1 MHVVCNHCQAINRI
15 PQERLTEKPDCGRC
29 HQPLFA
35 GKPMELTTPAF
46 DRFLSRDE
54 LPLLVDF
61 WAEWCGPCK
70 SMAPHFEKAAAE
82 LEPTVRLA
90 KVDTERV
97 QMLAGRYA
105 IRSIPTMALFYQG
118 REIARQAGAMGAA
131 DIVRWARANMPS
143 LQS

>member
-15 PQERLTEKPDCGRC
+15 PQERLTEKPECGRC

-70 SMAPHFEKAAAE
+70 MMAPHFEKAAAE

-90 KVDTERV
+90 KVDTERE

-131 DIVRWARANMPS
+131 DIVRWARANVPR
-143 LQS
+143 QQA

>member
-1 MHVVCNHCQAINRI
+1 MNVVCNHCQAINRI

-54 LPLLVDF
+54 LPLVVDF

-70 SMAPHFEKAAAE
+70 MMAPHFEKAATE

-90 KVDTERV
+90 KVDTERE

-131 DIVRWARANMPS
+131 DIVRWARANTPS